1 MCSFYIM
8 LKKLVKDVFSNQLV
22 LAIAGVVLL
31 YAFYDYSRIKS
42 MVTSGYSNK
51 EVVSEV
57 GSELSSHEKVNTNA
71 GACGSN
77 YKEGANDLARN
88 SGPASAKGVSGP
100 AVPKACAR
108 QEVIDPKD
116 LLPKDNNSQFQ
127 KMNPR
132 GNGGLLDVSLLEAG
146 HHIGINTVGSSLRN
160 ANLQIR
166 SEPPNPQMKTG
177 PWNNSTMG
185 PDLNRRPLEI
195 GCN

>member
-1 MCSFYIM
+1 
-8 LKKLVKDVFSNQLV
+8 
-22 LAIAGVVLL
+22 
-31 YAFYDYSRIKS
+31 
-42 MVTSGYSNK
+42 
-51 EVVSEV
+51 
-57 GSELSSHEKVNTNA
+57 
-71 GACGSN
+71 
-77 YKEGANDLARN
+77 
-88 SGPASAKGVSGP
+88 
-100 AVPKACAR
+100 
-108 QEVIDPKD
+108 
-116 LLPKDNNSQFQ
+116 
-127 KMNPR
+127 MNPR

>member
-1 MCSFYIM
+1 M
-8 LKKLVKDVFSNQLV
+8 KKLVKDVFSNQLV

-42 MVTSGYSNK
+42 MITSGYSNK

>member
-8 LKKLVKDVFSNQLV
+8 LKKLVKDCFSNQLV

-31 YAFYDYSRIKS
+31 YALYDYSRIKS
-42 MVTSGYSNK
+42 MITSGYSNK

-57 GSELSSHEKVNTNA
+57 GSELNNNEKVNSNA

-77 YKEGANDLARN
+77 YNDGANDLARN
-88 SGPASAKGVSGP
+88 SGPASANGISGP
-100 AVPKACAR
+100 SVPKACAR

-116 LLPKDNNSQFQ
+116 LLPKDSNSQFQ